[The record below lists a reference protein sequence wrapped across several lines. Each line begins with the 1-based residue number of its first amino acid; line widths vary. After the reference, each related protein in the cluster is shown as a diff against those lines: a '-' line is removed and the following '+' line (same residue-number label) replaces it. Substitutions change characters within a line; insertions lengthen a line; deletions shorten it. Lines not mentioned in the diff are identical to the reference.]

1 MQNHALKSNKS
12 RNKFILCIE
21 SATIQIVYG
30 KREFYHI
37 AQLENDLNVVAPEN
51 RPESKQK
58 SIYQHENSKSSL
70 HLNLKKPTFYV
81 NFPCPRDKVV

>member
-37 AQLENDLNVVAPEN
+37 AQLENDLNVVAPETVQNLN
-51 RPESKQK
+51 RNRYTSTTF
-58 SIYQHENSKSSL
+58 
-70 HLNLKKPTFYV
+70 KKFTPF
-81 NFPCPRDKVV
+81 RS